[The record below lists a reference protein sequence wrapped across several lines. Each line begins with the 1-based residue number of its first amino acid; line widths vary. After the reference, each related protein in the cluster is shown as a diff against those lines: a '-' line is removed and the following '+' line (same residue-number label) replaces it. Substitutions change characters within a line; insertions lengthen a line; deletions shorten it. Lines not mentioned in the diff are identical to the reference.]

1 MVASRLTGFR
11 EEWLRAADGTL
22 ILSNGEDESEVLTA
36 VKNAGLHHEL
46 LGGYRGFLW
55 HRLTPGPALLCVA
68 GVGAPNVELA
78 LADVKGHGL
87 ERVVRYATCG
97 SLAKDLLPG
106 DVVIA
111 REGVAFHDGVAS
123 VGAGQGIVRTHAD
136 SGLLGE
142 LQRALRASGTKGR
155 TGVVMGASFF
165 HDPPPGPI
173 AVAYDSMLK
182 SGSVDALDMET
193 GTLFWSARAA
203 RVPAGSVVGV
213 ANPVGDHGLDGPA
226 GLSGGARVI
235 AQWLRSSASKHGEGS
250 V

>member
-1 MVASRLTGFR
+1 VVASRLTGFR
-11 EEWLRAADGTL
+11 EEWLRTAGGTL

-36 VKNAGLHHEL
+36 VKNAGLHHER

-78 LADVKGHGL
+78 LVDVKGHGL

-97 SLAKDLLPG
+97 SLAKDLSPG

-111 REGVAFHDGVAS
+111 REGIAFHDGVAS
-123 VGAGQGIVRTHAD
+123 VGAGQEVVRSHAE

-142 LQRALRASGTKGR
+142 LQRALRASGAQGR

-173 AVAYDSMLK
+173 ATAYHSMLK
-182 SGSVDALDMET
+182 DGSVDALDMET

-203 RVPAGSVVGV
+203 RVPAGSVVGA
-213 ANPVGDHGLDGPA
+213 ANPVGDRELDGPA
-226 GLSGGARVI
+226 ALSGAARVV
-235 AQWLRSSASKHGEGS
+235 AQWLRLLASQAGS
-250 V
+250 ERV